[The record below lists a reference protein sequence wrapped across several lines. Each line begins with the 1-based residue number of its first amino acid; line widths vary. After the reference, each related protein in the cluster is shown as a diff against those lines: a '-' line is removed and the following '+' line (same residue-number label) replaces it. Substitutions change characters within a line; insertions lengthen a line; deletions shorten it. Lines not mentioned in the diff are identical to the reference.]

1 MHSYQ
6 AVDLVAQRT
15 RDYELV
21 AILSP
26 EATEEEVSAT
36 IERVGGLVS
45 ESGGNDAE
53 HEVWGLRRLAYPIK
67 KFDEGNYVL
76 MRFTLNPD
84 ALLEFNRSLEASE
97 DILRS
102 LVTKVHR
109 PKGPRAAT
117 VEAPVDGEAS

>member
-1 MHSYQ
+1 M
-6 AVDLVAQRT
+6 VAQRT

-26 EATEEEVSAT
+26 EATEEEVSTT

-45 ESGGNDAE
+45 ERGGNDVE

-84 ALLEFNRSLEASE
+84 ALLEINRSLEASE
-97 DILRS
+97 DILRF

-109 PKGPRAAT
+109 PKGPRATT
-117 VEAPVDGEAS
+117 VEAPVEEDAS

>member
-1 MHSYQ
+1 M
-6 AVDLVAQRT
+6 VAQRT

-53 HEVWGLRRLAYPIK
+53 HEVWGLRRLAYPVK

-109 PKGPRAAT
+109 PKGPRATT